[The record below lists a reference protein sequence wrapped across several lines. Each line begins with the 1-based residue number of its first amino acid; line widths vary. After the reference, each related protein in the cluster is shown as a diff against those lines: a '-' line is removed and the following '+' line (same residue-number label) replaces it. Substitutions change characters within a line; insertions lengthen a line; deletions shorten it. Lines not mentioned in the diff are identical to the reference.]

1 MAAPAAGAAGGPFSI
16 DTFTSKLLQ
25 GGALASLFKAKL
37 LSTKGT
43 TEAGSIGDFE
53 FLCKATTLPGD
64 TIDVA
69 TVTYMGRGVNIPS
82 NRAAVQWTTTVY
94 NDEEMKTR
102 NNIESWMEK
111 LNSHSTNVRATGMQ
125 RILDYTGS
133 LTVEQLSKTGGT
145 TATKMYTFVNAWPSA
160 IGEITVDWETNDI
173 QTYDVTWEFS
183 YWKSTQSGIS

>member
-1 MAAPAAGAAGGPFSI
+1 MAGFSI
-16 DTFTSKLLQ
+16 DNFTAKLAK
-25 GGALASLFKAKL
+25 GGALASLFEAEL
-37 LSTKGT
+37 TTSKGT
-43 TEAGSIGDFE
+43 EASSSIEDFK

-69 TVTYMGRGVNIPS
+69 TVTYMGRGINIPS

-94 NDEEMKTR
+94 NDEAMKTR

-145 TATKMYTFVNAWPSA
+145 VATKMYTFVNAWPSA

>member
-1 MAAPAAGAAGGPFSI
+1 MAAPAAVSSTFSI

-37 LSTKGT
+37 LSTKGAI
-43 TEAGSIGDFE
+43 EAGSIGDFE

-94 NDEEMKTR
+94 NDEGMATR
-102 NNIESWMEK
+102 NNIENWMEK
-111 LNSHSTNVRATGMQ
+111 LNSHATNKRAAGMQ

-145 TATKMYTFVNAWPSA
+145 VATKMYTFVNAWPSA
-160 IGEITVDWETNDI
+160 IGEVTVDWETNDI

-183 YWKSTQSGIS
+183 YWKSSQSGIN

>member
-1 MAAPAAGAAGGPFSI
+1 MAAPAAGPQSTFSI
-16 DTFTSKLLQ
+16 DTFTSKFTD

-43 TEAGSIGDFE
+43 SGDVGTGDFE

-69 TVTYMGRGVNIPS
+69 TITYMGRGINIPS
-82 NRAAVQWTTTVY
+82 NRAAVQWTTTIY
-94 NDEEMKTR
+94 NDEKMKTR
-102 NNIESWMEK
+102 NNRSS
-111 LNSHSTNVRATGMQ
+111 NNHSTNKRTNGMQ

-133 LTVEQLSKTGGT
+133 LTVEQLSKTDSGP
-145 TATKMYTFVNAWPSA
+145 TKTYTFVNAWPSA
-160 IGEITVDWETNDI
+160 VGEITVDWETNDI

-183 YWKSTQSGIS
+183 YWKSAESGIN

>member
-1 MAAPAAGAAGGPFSI
+1 MSFSI
-16 DTFTSKLLQ
+16 DTFTSKLKA
-25 GGALASLFKAKL
+25 GGALASLFEAEL
-37 LSTKGT
+37 TTTKGPIQPS
-43 TEAGSIGDFE
+43 AVNDFN

-69 TVTYMGRGVNIPS
+69 TVTYMGRGINIPS

-94 NDEEMKTR
+94 NDEGMEVR

-125 RILDYTGS
+125 RILDYTGT
-133 LTVEQLSKTGGT
+133 LTVEQLTKTDAG
-145 TATKMYTFVNAWPSA
+145 ASKMYTFVNAWPSA

-173 QTYDVTWEFS
+173 QTYDVTWEFA
-183 YWKSTQSGIS
+183 YWKSEESGAGGPF

>member
-16 DTFTSKLLQ
+16 ETFTSKLLQ

-69 TVTYMGRGVNIPS
+69 TVTYMGRGINNPS

-94 NDEEMKTR
+94 NDEGMATR
-102 NNIESWMEK
+102 NNIENWMEK

-133 LTVEQLSKTGGT
+133 LTVEQLPKTGGT
-145 TATKMYTFVNAWPSA
+145 TSTKLYTFVNAWPSA

-173 QTYDVTWEFS
+173 QTYDVSWEFS